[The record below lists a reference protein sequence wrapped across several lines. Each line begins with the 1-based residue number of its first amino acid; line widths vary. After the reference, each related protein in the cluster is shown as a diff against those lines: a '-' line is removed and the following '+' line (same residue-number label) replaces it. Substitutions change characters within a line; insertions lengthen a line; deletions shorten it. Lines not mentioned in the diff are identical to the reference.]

1 MDVPLIAGLVIALF
15 GVWLVL
21 VGVLWVLRPHDVRM
35 AALLRVV
42 PDILRLVRNLLVDRS
57 VPPAVRVAL
66 IGLLAWL
73 VNPIDLIPDFIPVL
87 GPLDDVVV
95 AILVLRFVRRRLG
108 DEEMR
113 RRWPGTPD
121 GYDLLAAIL
130 R

>member
-15 GVWLVL
+15 GVWVFLVA
-21 VGVLWVLRPHDVRM
+21 VLWILRPRDVRI

>member
-42 PDILRLVRNLLVDRS
+42 PDILRLVRNLLTDRS